1 MVWIKIMG
9 KVTAN
14 LKIIS
19 LKDTLFYKEGYISKD
34 KIRQV
39 NLENVIVDSGAT
51 MMCLSKDIIKKLDLD
66 FIKKIKVNTANG
78 IEEKGIYGSIIY
90 EIDGRMARGDVLE
103 LNHPKIKALIGQIPL
118 EQLDFLINPSINKLI
133 KNPEHEDELILDML
147 IISEDYKFEI
157 VS

>member
-1 MVWIKIMG
+1 MG

-14 LKIIS
+14 LKITS

>member
-14 LKIIS
+14 LKITS